1 MWCEAGRCKTS
12 THKAFLSG
20 HHQYKAKEAPSPNEV
35 RLAPVGDGNV
45 LSLAHK
51 IKSYLT
57 AY

>member
-1 MWCEAGRCKTS
+1 MWCEAGRCKIS

-51 IKSYLT
+51 IRVI
-57 AY
+57 